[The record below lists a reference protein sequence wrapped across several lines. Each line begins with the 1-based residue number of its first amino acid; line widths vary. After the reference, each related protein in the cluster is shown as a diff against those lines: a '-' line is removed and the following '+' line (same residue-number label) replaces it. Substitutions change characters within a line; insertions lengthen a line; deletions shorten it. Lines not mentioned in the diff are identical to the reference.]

1 MVHQDIP
8 TYSKVIFTAMSKKS
22 FYLREHIIKY
32 VLEKGF
38 TPSCAFM
45 MFSYFLLDTVERQA
59 LISANNT
66 LIRKSDEVWVFG
78 EISNGVAEEIK
89 LARSLNYPV
98 KYFSVQRPTCKF
110 IEITESDAIAENE
123 PDLSY

>member
-1 MVHQDIP
+1 MAHQDIP
-8 TYSKVIFTAMSKKS
+8 TYNKVIFTAMSKKS

-66 LIRKSDEVWVFG
+66 LIRKSDEIWVFG

-89 LARSLNYPV
+89 LAKNLNYPV
-98 KYFSVQRPTCKF
+98 KYFAVQKPTCKF
-110 IEITESDAIAENE
+110 VEITEDEAIVENE
-123 PDLSY
+123 PDLAY